1 MTSLGL
7 AAFVGMT
14 GLHAGPVFFKAVAE
28 VGAGLLLGGMVVTL
42 MPPIVGLFVGR
53 YILRMNP
60 ILVLGALAGAQTM
73 TAAMAAVRSARGA
86 RWRCSD
92 IRLPFP
98 SGTSSSHDVGI
109 HHRQRHRNLS
119 RRPLDPEPADPGH
132 GQGLGKNWKGQTAM
146 MKELLLELG
155 TLFAIINPYGLAFV
169 FLNRTMS
176 LSEGERATVARQVA
190 IYAFFVLGLVSG
202 FAGTMI
208 LGFFGVSIPALRIAG
223 GLVVAVAGWN
233 LLNESPH
240 EDAGKASATGSLQD
254 VRRQAFFPL
263 TVPLTT
269 GPGTIATAI
278 TLAASHQDLQG
289 LALPQLRTVIVAAI
303 VAATIYHAY
312 ARVAR
317 IARIVGEEGTSVI
330 MRLSAFLL
338 LCVGVQIMITGVTG
352 VLGPLLPAR

>member
-1 MTSLGL
+1 
-7 AAFVGMT
+7 
-14 GLHAGPVFFKAVAE
+14 
-28 VGAGLLLGGMVVTL
+28 
-42 MPPIVGLFVGR
+42 
-53 YILRMNP
+53 
-60 ILVLGALAGAQTM
+60 
-73 TAAMAAVRSARGA
+73 
-86 RWRCSD
+86 
-92 IRLPFP
+92 
-98 SGTSSSHDVGI
+98 
-109 HHRQRHRNLS
+109 
-119 RRPLDPEPADPGH
+119 
-132 GQGLGKNWKGQTAM
+132 M

-169 FLNRTMS
+169 FLNRTMG
-176 LSEGERATVARQVA
+176 LSESERAMVARQVA
-190 IYAFFVLGLVSG
+190 IYAFFVLIVSG
-202 FAGTMI
+202 FAGTLI

-240 EDAGKASATGSLQD
+240 DDAGKASATGTLEE

-278 TLAASHQDLQG
+278 TLAASHETLQG

-317 IARIVGEEGTSVI
+317 IARIIGVEGTSVI

-338 LCVGVQIMITGVTG
+338 LCVGVQIMITGVSG
-352 VLGPLLPAR
+352 VLAPLLPAR